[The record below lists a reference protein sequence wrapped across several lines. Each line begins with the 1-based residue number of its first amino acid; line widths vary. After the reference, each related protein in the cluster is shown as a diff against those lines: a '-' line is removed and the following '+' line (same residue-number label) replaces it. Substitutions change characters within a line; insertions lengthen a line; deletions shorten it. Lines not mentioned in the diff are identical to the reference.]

1 MADPSIFADYYFT
14 TYYDALVLPMVAVVV
29 IVVSM
34 VIPLVVPIAP
44 AVIAIPV
51 PVPAAVVVPIAIT
64 VTVTVPVPTV
74 LEPSTPI
81 VTIVSVVAIK
91 LVKPVSI
98 PIHADLFETPTILF
112 VILIV
117 LPVVVDNHDPRVP
130 MLPGLPATI
139 VANVDPAGAFVD
151 DPPGPGIP
159 VPVANVDRAG
169 DRPTADVDVCC
180 YLLGPR

>member
-1 MADPSIFADYYFT
+1 MADPSIFAAYYFT

-29 IVVSM
+29 IVVSIVVSI
-34 VIPLVVPIAP
+34 VIPVVVPIAP

-51 PVPAAVVVPIAIT
+51 PAAVVVPIP
-64 VTVTVPVPTV
+64 VTVPVPTV

-81 VTIVSVVAIK
+81 VTIVSVVAIE

-117 LPVVVDNHDPRVP
+117 LPVVVDHHDPRVP
-130 MLPGLPATI
+130 MFPGLPATI

-180 YLLGPR
+180 YLLGPH